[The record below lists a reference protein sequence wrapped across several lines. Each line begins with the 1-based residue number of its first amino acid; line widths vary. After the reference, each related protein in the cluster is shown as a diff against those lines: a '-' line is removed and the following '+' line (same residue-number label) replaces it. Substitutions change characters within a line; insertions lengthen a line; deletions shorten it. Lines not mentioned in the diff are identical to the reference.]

1 VTTPVLQALLLAD
14 HVYQDRGTGKHV
26 ICGVFSGMG
35 FIPKGAKPKQPP
47 GEGNAVP
54 ARSLIRAGSP
64 FAYLSLTEVHGA
76 KMIELRY
83 IDLSNNDV
91 LLSTQFQVKCNDPLE
106 TVEVALPLPSL
117 PAPHAGVF
125 ALELLCE
132 NTLLGSHRLKVVQD
146 PNFTV
151 EEPDAPSQN

>member
-26 ICGVFSGMG
+26 VAGIFSGMG

-47 GEGNAVP
+47 GDGSSVP

-64 FAYLSLTEVHGA
+64 FAYLSLTEVHGTRT
-76 KMIELRY
+76 IELRY
-83 IDLSNNDV
+83 VDLSTNDV
-91 LLSTQFQVKCNDPLE
+91 LLSTTFQVKCNDPLE

-132 NTLLGSHRLKVVQD
+132 GTWLGSHRVKVVQD

-151 EEPDAPSQN
+151 EEPEEGNEQ

>member
-26 ICGVFSGMG
+26 VAGIFSGMG
-35 FIPKGAKPKQPP
+35 FIPKGARPKQPP
-47 GEGNAVP
+47 GDGSAVP

-64 FAYLSLTEVHGA
+64 FAYLSLTEVHGL
-76 KMIELRY
+76 KTIELRY
-83 IDLSNNDV
+83 VDLSTNDV
-91 LLSTQFQVKCNDPLE
+91 LLSTTFQVKCNDPLE

-132 NTLLGSHRLKVVQD
+132 GTWLGSHRVKVVQD
-146 PNFTV
+146 PNFTTDEP
-151 EEPDAPSQN
+151 EEPAEE